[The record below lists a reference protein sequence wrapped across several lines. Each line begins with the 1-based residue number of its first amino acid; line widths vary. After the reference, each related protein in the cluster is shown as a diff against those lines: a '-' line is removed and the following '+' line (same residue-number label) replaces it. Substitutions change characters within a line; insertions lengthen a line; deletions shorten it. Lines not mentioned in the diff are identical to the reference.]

1 MNRVSLFFVCILASA
16 GAGAVDIQRQEELR
30 NLLLQDCGSCHG
42 MTLQGGL
49 GPSLKPEALTGKPDA
64 FLEHTILNGRAGVP
78 MPPWRGI
85 LSEADVTWLVQALR
99 KGEFHE

>member
-1 MNRVSLFFVCILASA
+1 MNRLGLLLVGIITST
-16 GAGAVDIQRQEELR
+16 GAAAVDTHRQAELR

-64 FLEHTILNGRAGVP
+64 FLEYTILNGRAGVP

-85 LSEADVTWLVQALR
+85 LSEADVTWLVQELR